1 MFAEAF
7 VSGESWV
14 HRLDPRGR
22 VVAAVAL
29 SLCVALLARIP
40 AAGLAFAGAMGLAGA
55 ARLPLAALCR
65 RLLPLNGFLALL
77 WLALPLTS
85 GGNALFHMGTLA
97 VSSAGVNAA
106 LLMTLKANA
115 LLLILTALLTTMEFT
130 QLGRALH
137 GLRFPSRL
145 TTLLLL
151 TGRYISVLQAE
162 YRQLRR
168 AMRVR
173 AFTPRTDAHT
183 MRTLGYL
190 VGMLLV
196 RGLERSERVLH
207 AMKCRGYTGD
217 FPVADPFALAARDAW
232 FGTLTIAALAALAA
246 VEFI

>member
-7 VSGESWV
+7 VSGDSWV

-22 VVAAVAL
+22 IVGAVAL
-29 SLCVALLARIP
+29 SLCVALLTRIP
-40 AAGLAFAGAMGLAGA
+40 AAAVACAGAVALAVAAHLPFGA
-55 ARLPLAALCR
+55 LVR

-77 WLALPLTS
+77 CGALLLS
-85 GGNALFHMGTLA
+85 SRGDALFHAGPLPI
-97 VSSAGVNAA
+97 SSPGANAA
-106 LLMTLKANA
+106 LLIALKANA

-137 GLRFPSRL
+137 ALRVPSQL

-151 TGRYISVLQAE
+151 TGRYIAVLQAE

-196 RGLERSERVLH
+196 RGLERSERVLQ
-207 AMKCRGYTGD
+207 AMKCRGYTGA
-217 FPVADPFALAARDAW
+217 FPVADPFAFMARDAW
-232 FGTLTIAALAALAA
+232 FGVLAIAAIAALAVA
-246 VEFI
+246 EFV